1 MNRQHHH
8 PPACLKGAI
17 KRHRSLRPC
26 ALRPA
31 TFGSSDGTGV
41 CLPSLQTEEHEFNV
55 FPHFNLLLDAEP
67 FLNLMPRQA
76 EDEPDYLKELLAQA
90 GIDAQAS
97 SVAAKLQE
105 VVIGELHHRVK
116 NTLAIVSAITSQ
128 SLKTANSLEEATK
141 TIADRL
147 NALGV
152 AQDLLVRE
160 RWTGAGCR
168 TLIEAAVKAFQS
180 KGLDQFEIA
189 GDNIAISSGP
199 AIALSMVIHELC
211 TNAVKHGALS
221 APAGRVSISW
231 SIFSKDN
238 LKRFKLHWK
247 ERGGPPVYEPSRRS
261 FGSRLIEQALPG
273 QLQGEARL
281 RFEPDGLSC
290 EVNIPLNVMQERPL
304 ALVAP
309 QARQ

>member
-1 MNRQHHH
+1 MS
-8 PPACLKGAI
+8 I
-17 KRHRSLRPC
+17 K
-26 ALRPA
+26 A
-31 TFGSSDGTGV
+31 
-41 CLPSLQTEEHEFNV
+41 
-55 FPHFNLLLDAEP
+55 
-67 FLNLMPRQA
+67 RQA

-116 NTLAIVSAITSQ
+116 NTLAIVSAIVSQ

-141 TIADRL
+141 TIEERL
-147 NALGV
+147 HALGV

-168 TLIEAAVKAFQS
+168 TLIEGAVKAFQS
-180 KGLDQFEIA
+180 KSLDQFEIA
-189 GDNIAISSGP
+189 GDNIAVSSGP
-199 AIALSMVIHELC
+199 AVSLSMVIHELC

-221 APAGRVSISW
+221 APNGRVSISW
-231 SIFSKDN
+231 AVSEDHPP
-238 LKRFKLHWK
+238 RFKLHWK
-247 ERGGPPVYEPSRRS
+247 ERGGPPVREPSRKS

-290 EVNIPLNVMQERPL
+290 EVNIPLSVMQERPL
-304 ALVAP
+304 AVMP
-309 QARQ
+309 SP

>member
-1 MNRQHHH
+1 
-8 PPACLKGAI
+8 
-17 KRHRSLRPC
+17 
-26 ALRPA
+26 
-31 TFGSSDGTGV
+31 
-41 CLPSLQTEEHEFNV
+41 
-55 FPHFNLLLDAEP
+55 
-67 FLNLMPRQA
+67 MPRQA

-105 VVIGELHHRVK
+105 IIIGELHHRVK

-128 SLKTANSLEEATK
+128 SLRTANSLEEATK
-141 TIADRL
+141 TIGDRL
-147 NALGV
+147 YALGV

-160 RWTGAGCR
+160 RWSGAGCR

-180 KGLDQFEIA
+180 KSLDQFEIA

-199 AIALSMVIHELC
+199 AMALSMVIHELC

-221 APAGRVSISW
+221 APTGRVSISW

-247 ERGGPPVYEPSRRS
+247 ERGGPPVREPSQRS

-290 EVNIPLNVMQERPL
+290 EVNIPLNVMQERRL
-304 ALVAP
+304 WDQKLVNSAY
-309 QARQ
+309 

>member
-1 MNRQHHH
+1 M
-8 PPACLKGAI
+8 
-17 KRHRSLRPC
+17 
-26 ALRPA
+26 
-31 TFGSSDGTGV
+31 
-41 CLPSLQTEEHEFNV
+41 
-55 FPHFNLLLDAEP
+55 DAK
-67 FLNLMPRQA
+67 PREA
-76 EDEPDYLKELLAQA
+76 EDEPDYLRELLAKA

-97 SVAAKLQE
+97 TLAAKLQE
-105 VVIGELHHRVK
+105 VVIGELHHRMK

-128 SLKTANSLEEATK
+128 SLKSANSLEEATK

-152 AQDLLVRE
+152 AQDLLVSE

-168 TLIEAAVKAFQS
+168 TLIEGAVKAFQS
-180 KGLDQFEIA
+180 KSLDQFEIA
-189 GDNIAISSGP
+189 GDNIAVSSGP
-199 AIALSMVIHELC
+199 AVSLSMVIHELC

-231 SIFSKDN
+231 SIFSQDN

-247 ERGGPPVYEPSRRS
+247 ERGGPPVHEPSRRS

-304 ALVAP
+304 ALVA
-309 QARQ
+309 QQDRQ

>member
-1 MNRQHHH
+1 MS
-8 PPACLKGAI
+8 I
-17 KRHRSLRPC
+17 K
-26 ALRPA
+26 A
-31 TFGSSDGTGV
+31 
-41 CLPSLQTEEHEFNV
+41 
-55 FPHFNLLLDAEP
+55 
-67 FLNLMPRQA
+67 RQA

-128 SLKTANSLEEATK
+128 SLKTANSLEEATR
-141 TIADRL
+141 TIGERL
-147 NALGV
+147 HALGV

-168 TLIEAAVKAFQS
+168 TLIEGAVKAFQS
-180 KGLDQFEIA
+180 KSLDQFEIA
-189 GDNIAISSGP
+189 GDNIAVSSGP
-199 AIALSMVIHELC
+199 AISLSMVIHELC

-221 APAGRVSISW
+221 APNGRVLISW
-231 SIFSKDN
+231 AVSEDHPP
-238 LKRFKLHWK
+238 RFKLHWK
-247 ERGGPPVYEPSRRS
+247 DRKGPPVQEPSRRS

-281 RFEPDGLSC
+281 KFEPDGLSC
-290 EVNIPLNVMQERPL
+290 EVNIPLSVMQERPL
-304 ALVAP
+304 AVMP
-309 QARQ
+309 SP

>member
-1 MNRQHHH
+1 MGIM
-8 PPACLKGAI
+8 A
-17 KRHRSLRPC
+17 
-26 ALRPA
+26 
-31 TFGSSDGTGV
+31 
-41 CLPSLQTEEHEFNV
+41 
-55 FPHFNLLLDAEP
+55 
-67 FLNLMPRQA
+67 RQA

-105 VVIGELHHRVK
+105 VVIGELHHRMK

-128 SLKTANSLEEATK
+128 SLKSANSLEEATK

-147 NALGV
+147 HALGV

-168 TLIEAAVKAFQS
+168 TLIEGAVKAFQS
-180 KGLDQFEIA
+180 KSLDQFEIA
-189 GDNIAISSGP
+189 GDNIAVSSGP
-199 AIALSMVIHELC
+199 AISLSMVIHELC

-221 APAGRVSISW
+221 APNGRVSISW
-231 SIFSKDN
+231 AVSEDQTP
-238 LKRFKLHWK
+238 RFKLHWK
-247 ERGGPPVYEPSRRS
+247 EHGGPPVQEPARKS

-290 EVNIPLNVMQERPL
+290 EVNIPLSVMQERPL
-304 ALVAP
+304 GVVP
-309 QARQ
+309 FT